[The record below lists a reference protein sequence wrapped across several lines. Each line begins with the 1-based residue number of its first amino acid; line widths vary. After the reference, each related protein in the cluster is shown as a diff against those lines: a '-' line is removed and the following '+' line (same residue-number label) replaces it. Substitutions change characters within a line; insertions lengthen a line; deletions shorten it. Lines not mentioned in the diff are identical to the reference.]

1 MTTRVTF
8 TPRLRWL
15 FWLVVVALFVGVWLF
30 PVSSGF
36 TRVSGI
42 WLFLVVWFGLVALVW
57 RKRIARFT
65 MIGITA
71 MSVIFLLLPGK
82 TRRDKAV
89 LRSGYVAGLL
99 RYEGDRYFWGG
110 ESPKGI
116 DCSGLIRRGL
126 IDSLFLRGVRTLDAG
141 LVRHALWLWWH
152 DCTARELGEG
162 HGMTTLL
169 LETPSI
175 NALDHARIS
184 PGDIAV
190 TANGLHVMAYL
201 GDKRWIEADPS
212 FERVLT
218 ITVPTENGWFREPMK
233 IVRWNILSQ

>member
-1 MTTRVTF
+1 MLTRAILTT
-8 TPRLRWL
+8 RLRWL
-15 FWLVVVALFVGVWLF
+15 LWLVVVSLLVGVWSF

-36 TRVSGI
+36 TRASGA

-57 RKRIARFT
+57 RGRIARFA
-65 MIGITA
+65 MLGITA
-71 MSVIFLLLPGK
+71 MAAIFLLLPGR
-82 TRRDKAV
+82 TQRDEAA

-99 RYEGDRYFWGG
+99 RYEGDQYFWGG
-110 ESPKGI
+110 ESPRGI

-126 IDSLFLRGVRTLDAG
+126 IDSLFLRGVRTLDPG
-141 LVRHALWLWWH
+141 LVRHALWLWWN

-162 HGMTTLL
+162 HGMTTPL

-190 TANGLHVMAYL
+190 TANGIHIIAYL
-201 GDKRWIEADPS
+201 GGNRWIEADPDQQ
-212 FERVLT
+212 RVLT
-218 ITVPTENGWFREPMK
+218 VTVPSENGWFHQPMK
-233 IVRWNILSQ
+233 IVRWDILRQ